1 MEQKKLLKIRKAS
14 AGSGKTFLLVEN
26 YLTLLLKKK
35 QERSFPHRA
44 ILAVTF
50 TNKATEEMKTRI
62 LKELFLLS
70 DTQKVSN
77 LRESLCKKLN
87 YDKEELAS
95 QSKEVLLEIL
105 YDYSSFHISTIDKF
119 FLKIIRSFSRE
130 INLQSDYSIELDVK
144 KVLTESVKNML
155 FNLDEKGKLFEWLLS
170 FSKDKID
177 NNKTWN
183 IEKDVLNLSNDLFK
197 EDVKVLDVSQIQNL
211 TQLEE
216 YKNSLKKVIDDFDN
230 EAKNIATEADKILAK
245 YQLEPQDFKYSSTS
259 FYNQFTKAKKR
270 IYDYK
275 ERFETAVNNGVEG
288 WYTEIN
294 PKKKNIINAYND
306 GLKKCADDLYELI
319 KKDSVKHIK
328 YNSAKKILSKIY
340 ELGILSD
347 VTKEIKNYLD
357 KEGVMLLADMNEF
370 LSEITKNS
378 DTPFIYEKTGI
389 SIDHFMLDEFQ
400 DTSSLQWKNFRPLIK
415 ESLASGNENLIV
427 GDVKQSIYRWRNSDW
442 DLLNSKIELD
452 NDFKPYIDD
461 DSSDLMTNRRS
472 LRNIVE
478 FNNTFFE
485 YASKEAKTSFESI
498 NEICKKYSDKITTAY
513 NVLEQKVWE
522 KKIGDGNVE
531 LSFIKNT
538 KEEKFFDSALNLL
551 VKRIEELQDRGFSL
565 SDIAIL
571 VRENKHTRLIAE
583 YLSKYEKKEGYC
595 YNIIS
600 NEALLVDRSNSVQ
613 LLVSAMSYFAFPDE
627 KKHKHFFLYNYFTVV
642 KKKSPNEA
650 LEETLECL
658 DNNNLQNEIF
668 GENLSSLKKG
678 SLYEQVESLIR
689 FFGLSKDSDEIIFIQ
704 TFQDIVF
711 DYTKKYNAD
720 VIRFLNYWEEKKK
733 SCYLP
738 ASEES
743 QNAINIT
750 TVHKSKGLAFK
761 IVIIPFCDWSL
772 NQKDHL
778 LWLKTENKEAPF
790 NGFPIVSI
798 GYSNLEK
805 TIFSEQYYEEKMQ
818 GYVDVLNLIYVA
830 FTRAEDELYVFIEEK
845 DEKEATIP
853 SFLRK
858 YVKNSSN
865 EWQLSEGY
873 NYSKYRKGKFEKKET
888 SIIKD
893 KSQEN
898 DDLKLAYPVEDI
910 DWHKALLSKKMW
922 ESSDSSSVK
931 MNIDKGVF
939 MHEVMSKIETLDNL
953 PVAIES
959 YVRSGKITSA
969 QSEECLNKIKSFI
982 EKYKLESW
990 FSGEYKVLNE
1000 IDILSNK
1007 GISRRPDRVML
1018 SGDKAI
1024 IVDYKFGQK
1033 EIPSY
1038 KEQIKRY
1045 CTQIKNMGYKQV
1057 KGFLCYVELDKIIQ
1071 IV

>member
-70 DTQKVSN
+70 DTQKISK
-77 LRESLCKKLN
+77 LRDSLCKKLN
-87 YDKEELAS
+87 YDKEKLAS

-144 KVLTESVKNML
+144 KVLTEAVKNMF
-155 FNLDEKGKLFEWLLS
+155 FNLDEKDKLFEWLLS

-177 NNKTWN
+177 GNKSWN
-183 IEKDVLNLSNDLFK
+183 IDKDVLNLSNDLFK

-216 YKNSLKKVIDDFDN
+216 YRKSLKQIVNDFDK
-230 EAKNIATEADKILAK
+230 EATDIADRAESIRRRYGIRLDS
-245 YQLEPQDFKYSSTS
+245 FKYPNAP
-259 FYNQFTKAKKR
+259 FYNQFIKAIKR
-270 IYDYK
+270 NYDSTD
-275 ERFETAVNNGVEG
+275 RFEKAVNNGVEE
-288 WYTEIN
+288 WYKDKSPQKNEI
-294 PKKKNIINAYND
+294 IDAYNN
-306 GLKKCADDLYELI
+306 GWKECAEELYDLI
-319 KKDSVKHIK
+319 KKDSVRLIQ

-340 ELGILSD
+340 ELGIISD

-357 KEGVMLLADMNEF
+357 KEGIMLLADMNEF

-378 DTPFIYEKTGI
+378 ETPFIYEKTGI

-442 DLLNSKIELD
+442 DLLNSKIESD
-452 NDFKPYIDD
+452 KDFNPYIDD
-461 DSSDLMTNRRS
+461 DSSALMTNRRS

-478 FNNTFFE
+478 FNNSFFKF
-485 YASKEAKTSFESI
+485 ASKEAKTSFENI
-498 NEICKKYSDKITTAY
+498 NEVCEKYSGKITTAY
-513 NVLEQKVWE
+513 DVLEQNVWE
-522 KKIGDGNVE
+522 EKKGDGNVE

-538 KEEKFFDSALNLL
+538 KEEKFFDSALALL

-571 VRENKHTRLIAE
+571 VRENKHARLIAE
-583 YLSKYEKKEGYC
+583 YLSKCEKKEGYC

-600 NEALLVDRSNSVQ
+600 NEALLVDRSNSIQ
-613 LLVSAMSYFAFPDE
+613 LLVSVMSYFAFPNE
-627 KKHKHFFLYNYFTVV
+627 KKYKYFFLYNYFTVV
-642 KKKSPNEA
+642 KKKTPKEA
-650 LEETLECL
+650 LEEIQKCL
-658 DNNNLQNEIF
+658 DNDNLQKEIF
-668 GENLSSLKKG
+668 GENLSSLQKG

-689 FFGLSKDSDEIIFIQ
+689 FFGLSENPDEIIFIQ

-720 VIRFLNYWEEKKK
+720 MIRFLNYWEEKKK
-733 SCYLP
+733 SCFLP

-743 QNAINIT
+743 QDAINIT
-750 TVHKSKGLAFK
+750 TIHKSKGLAFK
-761 IVIIPFCDWSL
+761 VVIIPFCNWSL

-778 LWLKTENKEAPF
+778 LWLKTENKGAPF
-790 NGFPIVSI
+790 NKFPIVSI

-845 DEKEATIP
+845 DKNEVTLP
-853 SFLRK
+853 SFMK
-858 YVKNSSN
+858 NYVESN
-865 EWQLSEGY
+865 GWQLSESD
-873 NYSKYRKGKFEKKET
+873 NYSKNIYRKGEFESKET
-888 SIIKD
+888 SPVKD
-893 KSQEN
+893 KSKEN
-898 DDLKLAYPVEDI
+898 DILELLYPTEDI
-910 DWHKALLSKKMW
+910 DWHKSLLSKKMW
-922 ESSDSSSVK
+922 KSSDSSSVK

-939 MHEVMSKIETLDNL
+939 MHEVMSKIETLDDL
-953 PVAIES
+953 PSAVES

-969 QSEECLNKIKSFI
+969 QSEEFFGKIKGFI
-982 EKYKLESW
+982 KKHDLENW

-1000 IDILSNK
+1000 IDILSNNT
-1007 GISRRPDRVML
+1007 ICRRPDRVML
-1018 SGDKAI
+1018 FGDRAI
-1024 IVDYKFGQK
+1024 VVDYKFGQK
-1033 EIPSY
+1033 ESFVY
-1038 KEQIKRY
+1038 KKQIEKYCEQIKD
-1045 CTQIKNMGYKQV
+1045 MGYKQV
-1057 KGFLCYVELDKIIQ
+1057 EGFLCYVELDKIIQ